1 MPYSIRPQYEP
12 AQSALVD
19 MYVLLGRLTPK
30 RDDSSSIPWESDIA
44 RVPKINFFF
53 NSYSDALL

>member
-44 RVPKINFFF
+44 RVPKISFIF
-53 NSYSDALL
+53 